1 MKKALI
7 CGVSGQDGSYL
18 AQYLLERDY
27 IVYGASRDAQISPF
41 NNLKKLGIKDK
52 VNLISLNTNDFI
64 NTLEC
69 INKIKPAEIYNLA
82 GQSSVRLSFQQPHET
97 YESIST
103 GNLNL
108 LEAVRFSNLPIKL
121 YNAGSSECFGDSL
134 IPSNES
140 TIFHPRSP
148 YAIAKA
154 AAFWQIDN
162 YREAYNIFA
171 CTGILFNHE
180 SPLRPDHF
188 VTKKI
193 IAAACRISK
202 DKSLKLSLGN
212 INIERDWGW
221 APEYVEA
228 MWLMMQQDKPQDYI
242 IATGKSH
249 TLKEFITRTFNNL
262 DLHWEEHVLIDEVL
276 RRPTDLQTGR
286 ADPSKANREL
296 NWKAR
301 YDLNMIIERMIE
313 DELSQ
318 IDRSSLSVN
327 KSFSIQ

>member
-18 AQYLLERDY
+18 GRFLLEKGY
-27 IVYGASRDAQISPF
+27 QVFGASRDAQTSSFI
-41 NNLKKLGIKDK
+41 NLKKLGIKDEIR
-52 VNLISLNTNDFI
+52 LISLNITDFG

-69 INKIKPAEIYNLA
+69 INKIKPDEIYNLA
-82 GQSSVRLSFQQPHET
+82 GQSSVRLSFEQPHET
-97 YESIST
+97 HESIST

-108 LEAVRFSNLPIKL
+108 LEAVRFSNLPVKL
-121 YNAGSSECFGDSL
+121 YNAGSSECFGDSSE
-134 IPSNES
+134 PANEN

-154 AAFWQIDN
+154 TAFWQIDN
-162 YREAYNIFA
+162 YREAYNLFA

-193 IAAACRISK
+193 ITAACKIHRN
-202 DKSLKLSLGN
+202 KSSKLSLGN

-221 APEYVEA
+221 APDYVEA
-228 MWLMMQQDKPQDYI
+228 MWLMMQQDLPKDFI

-249 TLKEFITRTFNNL
+249 TLKEFITLAFQALNL
-262 DLHWEEHVLIDEVL
+262 NWEDHVVIDEVL
-276 RRPTDLQTGR
+276 RRPTDLQIGR
-286 ADPSKANREL
+286 ADPSKANSEL
-296 NWKAR
+296 QWKAK
-301 YDLNMIIERMIE
+301 YGLNHIIENMIE
-313 DELSQ
+313 DELCY
-318 IDRSSLSVN
+318 SSSHIPNSYL
-327 KSFSIQ
+327 

>member
-27 IVYGASRDAQISPF
+27 IIYGASRDAQASAF
-41 NNLKKLGIKDK
+41 SNLKKLGIKDK
-52 VNLISLNTNDFI
+52 INLISLNTNDFI

-69 INKIKPAEIYNLA
+69 ITKIKPDEIYNLA
-82 GQSSVRLSFQQPHET
+82 GQSSVRLSFHQPHET

-108 LEAVRFSNLPIKL
+108 LEAVRFSNLPIKI

-193 IAAACRISK
+193 VAAACRIYN
-202 DKSLKLSLGN
+202 DKSKKLSLGN

-228 MWLMMQQDKPQDYI
+228 MWLMMQQDTPQDYI

-249 TLKEFITRTFNNL
+249 TLKEFINRTFNSL
-262 DLHWEEHVLIDEVL
+262 DLDWEEHVLIDEVL
-276 RRPTDLQTGR
+276 RRPTDLQIGR

-296 NWKAR
+296 NWKAK

-318 IDRSSLSVN
+318 IDHSLANVN
-327 KSFSIQ
+327 KTLSIH

>member
-18 AQYLLERDY
+18 AKYLLEKGY
-27 IVYGASRDAQISPF
+27 YVYGASRDAQTSSFI
-41 NNLKKLGIKDK
+41 NLKKLGIKDDIFLMSI
-52 VNLISLNTNDFI
+52 NITDFG

-69 INKIKPAEIYNLA
+69 INKIKPDEIYNLA
-82 GQSSVRLSFQQPHET
+82 GQSSVRLSFEQPHET
-97 YESIST
+97 HESIST

-108 LEAVRFSNLPIKL
+108 LEAIRFSNLPIKL
-121 YNAGSSECFGDSL
+121 YNAGSSECFGDSN
-134 IPSNES
+134 IPATEN

-154 AAFWQIDN
+154 TAFWQIDN
-162 YREAYNIFA
+162 YREAYNLFA

-193 IAAACRISK
+193 ISTACKIHRNK
-202 DKSLKLSLGN
+202 AQRLSLGN

-221 APEYVEA
+221 APDYVEA
-228 MWLMMQQDKPQDYI
+228 MWLMMQQEQPKDYI

-249 TLKEFITRTFNNL
+249 SLKEFIDITFNAL
-262 DLHWEEHVLIDEVL
+262 DLNWEEHVVIDEVL
-276 RRPTDLQTGR
+276 RRPTDLRIGR
-286 ADPSKANREL
+286 ADPTKANTEL
-296 NWKAR
+296 NWQAR
-301 YDLNMIIERMIE
+301 LGLNQIIESMIE
-313 DELSQ
+313 HELSY
-318 IDRSSLSVN
+318 SGLSTSPN
-327 KSFSIQ
+327 TYL

>member
-1 MKKALI
+1 MI

-18 AQYLLERDY
+18 AKFLLEKGY
-27 IVYGASRDAQISPF
+27 YVHGASRDAQISSF
-41 NNLKKLGIKDK
+41 INLSKLGIKED
-52 VNLISLNTNDFI
+52 VNLISINITDFG

-69 INKIKPAEIYNLA
+69 INKIKPDEVYNLS
-82 GQSSVRLSFQQPHET
+82 GQSSVRLSFEQPRET
-97 YESIST
+97 HESIST

-108 LEAVRFSNLPIKL
+108 LEAIKFNNFPIKL
-121 YNAGSSECFGDSL
+121 YNAGSSECFGDST
-134 IPSNES
+134 IPANEK

-154 AAFWQIDN
+154 TAFWQIDN
-162 YREAYNIFA
+162 YREAYNLFA

-180 SPLRPDHF
+180 SPLRPSHF

-193 IAAACRISK
+193 ISAACKIHK

-228 MWLMMQQDKPQDYI
+228 MWLMMQQDLPADYI

-249 TLKEFITRTFNNL
+249 TLKEFIDFTFKTL
-262 DLHWEEHVLIDEVL
+262 DLNWEEHVIIDEVL
-276 RRPTDLQTGR
+276 RRPSDLQIGR

-296 NWKAR
+296 NWKAK
-301 YDLNMIIERMIE
+301 LGLSTIIENMIEY
-313 DELSQ
+313 ELNFSNTS
-318 IDRSSLSVN
+318 RSY
-327 KSFSIQ
+327 

>member
-18 AQYLLERDY
+18 AKFLLEKGY
-27 IVYGASRDAQISPF
+27 HVFGASRDAQASPF
-41 NNLKKLGIKDK
+41 TNLKKLGIKDK
-52 VNLISLNTNDFI
+52 INLISINITDFG

-69 INKIKPAEIYNLA
+69 INKIKPDEIYNLA
-82 GQSSVRLSFQQPHET
+82 GQSSVRLSFDQPHET
-97 YESIST
+97 HESIST

-121 YNAGSSECFGDSL
+121 YNAGSSECFGDSS
-134 IPSNES
+134 IPATEN

-154 AAFWQIDN
+154 TAFWQIAN
-162 YREAYNIFA
+162 YREAYNLFT

-180 SPLRPDHF
+180 SPLRPAHF

-193 IAAACRISK
+193 ISTACKIHQ
-202 DKSLKLSLGN
+202 DKSRKLSLGN

-221 APEYVEA
+221 APDYVEA
-228 MWLMMQQDKPQDYI
+228 MWLMLQQNQPKDYI

-249 TLKEFITRTFNNL
+249 TLKQFIDFTFSAL
-262 DLHWEEHVLIDEVL
+262 DLNWEEHVVIDEVL
-276 RRPTDLQTGR
+276 RRPTDLQIGR
-286 ADPSKANREL
+286 ADPGRANTEL
-296 NWKAR
+296 KWKAT
-301 YDLNMIIERMIE
+301 LGLNSIIENMIEQ
-313 DELSQ
+313 ELSYSNLNAQ
-318 IDRSSLSVN
+318 DSYL
-327 KSFSIQ
+327 

>member
-18 AQYLLERDY
+18 AKFLLEKGY
-27 IVYGASRDAQISPF
+27 QVFGASRDAQTSSFI
-41 NNLKKLGIKDK
+41 NLKILGIKDHIT
-52 VNLISLNTNDFI
+52 LISINITDFG

-69 INKIKPAEIYNLA
+69 ISKIKPDEIYNLA
-82 GQSSVRLSFQQPHET
+82 GQSSVRLSFEQPHET
-97 YESIST
+97 HESIST

-108 LEAVRFSNLPIKL
+108 LEAIKFSNLPIKL
-121 YNAGSSECFGDSL
+121 YNAGSSECFGDSS
-134 IPSNES
+134 IPANEN

-154 AAFWQIDN
+154 TAFWQIDN
-162 YREAYNIFA
+162 YREAYNLFA

-193 IAAACRISK
+193 ISGACKIHRNKSHRI
-202 DKSLKLSLGN
+202 SLGN

-221 APEYVEA
+221 APDYIEA
-228 MWLMMQQDKPQDYI
+228 MWLMMQKDQPKDYI

-249 TLKEFITRTFNNL
+249 TLKEFIDTTFRVL
-262 DLHWEEHVLIDEVL
+262 DLDWEKHLVIDEVL
-276 RRPTDLQTGR
+276 RRPTDLQIGR
-286 ADPSKANREL
+286 ADPSKANNEL
-296 NWKAR
+296 QWKAK
-301 YDLNMIIERMIE
+301 LGLNEIIENMIEH
-313 DELSQ
+313 ELSY
-318 IDRSSLSVN
+318 SNYSTPNSYL
-327 KSFSIQ
+327 

>member
-18 AQYLLERDY
+18 AQFLLERDY
-27 IVYGASRDAQISPF
+27 IVYGASRDAQTATF
-41 NNLKKLGIKDK
+41 ANLKKLGIREQ
-52 VNLISLNTNDFI
+52 VHLLSLNINDFG
-64 NTLEC
+64 NTLEV
-69 INKIKPAEIYNLA
+69 INKIRPDEIYNLA
-82 GQSSVRLSFQQPHET
+82 GQSSVRLSFEQPHET
-97 YESIST
+97 HESIST

-108 LEAVRFSNLPIKL
+108 LEAVKFSNLPIKL

-134 IPSNES
+134 VPATEE

-154 AAFWQIDN
+154 TAFWQVDN

-193 IAAACRISK
+193 ISGVCKISQNRN
-202 DKSLKLSLGN
+202 LKLSLGN

-221 APEYVEA
+221 APDYVEA
-228 MWLMMQQDKPQDYI
+228 MWLMMQQNEPSDYI

-249 TLKEFITRTFNNL
+249 TLKQFISQTFQTL
-262 DLHWEEHVLIDEVL
+262 DLNWEDHVIIDEVL
-276 RRPTDLQTGR
+276 RRPTDLQIGR
-286 ADPSKANREL
+286 ANPSKANSEL

-301 YDLNMIIERMIE
+301 INFNQIIENMIE
-313 DELSQ
+313 DELS
-318 IDRSSLSVN
+318 SVN
-327 KSFSIQ
+327 YTGKY

>member
-18 AQYLLERDY
+18 AKFLLEKGYR
-27 IVYGASRDAQISPF
+27 VFGASRDAQSCSFI
-41 NNLKKLGIKDK
+41 NLINLGINDDIT
-52 VNLISLNTNDFI
+52 LISINITDFG

-69 INKIKPAEIYNLA
+69 INKIKPDEVYNLA
-82 GQSSVRLSFQQPHET
+82 GQSSVRLSFEQPHET
-97 YESIST
+97 HESIST

-108 LEAVRFSNLPIKL
+108 LEAIRFSNLPIKL
-121 YNAGSSECFGDSL
+121 YNAGSSECFGDSI
-134 IPSNES
+134 IPANEN

-154 AAFWQIDN
+154 TAYWQIDN
-162 YREAYNIFA
+162 YREAYNLFA

-193 IAAACRISK
+193 ISGACKIYRNQSHRI
-202 DKSLKLSLGN
+202 SLGN

-221 APEYVEA
+221 APDYVEA
-228 MWLMMQQDKPQDYI
+228 MWLMMQKDQPKDYI

-249 TLKEFITRTFNNL
+249 TLKEFIDITFKIL
-262 DLHWEEHVLIDEVL
+262 DLDWDNHVVIDEVL
-276 RRPTDLQTGR
+276 RRPTDLQVGR
-286 ADPSKANREL
+286 ADPSKATNEL
-296 NWKAR
+296 QWEAKLGLNEIIE
-301 YDLNMIIERMIE
+301 NMIEH
-313 DELSQ
+313 ELSY
-318 IDRSSLSVN
+318 SNYSTPNSYL
-327 KSFSIQ
+327 

>member
-18 AQYLLERDY
+18 AKYLLEKGY
-27 IVYGASRDAQISPF
+27 YVYGASRDAQTSSFI
-41 NNLKKLGIKDK
+41 NLKKLGIKDD
-52 VNLISLNTNDFI
+52 ISLMSINITDFG

-69 INKIKPAEIYNLA
+69 INKIKPDEIYNLA
-82 GQSSVRLSFQQPHET
+82 GQSSVRLSFEQPHET
-97 YESIST
+97 HESIST

-108 LEAVRFSNLPIKL
+108 LEAIRFSNLPIKL
-121 YNAGSSECFGDSL
+121 YNAGSSECFGDSN
-134 IPSNES
+134 IPATED

-154 AAFWQIDN
+154 TAFWQIDN
-162 YREAYNIFA
+162 YREAYNLFA

-193 IAAACRISK
+193 ISTACKIHRNK
-202 DKSLKLSLGN
+202 TQRLSLGN

-221 APEYVEA
+221 APDYVEA
-228 MWLMMQQDKPQDYI
+228 MWLMMQQEQPKDYI

-249 TLKEFITRTFNNL
+249 TLKEFIDITFNAL
-262 DLHWEEHVLIDEVL
+262 DLNWEEHVVIDEVL
-276 RRPTDLQTGR
+276 RRPTDLRVGR
-286 ADPSKANREL
+286 ADPAKANAEL
-296 NWKAR
+296 NWQAR
-301 YDLNMIIERMIE
+301 LGLNQIIESMIE
-313 DELSQ
+313 HELSY
-318 IDRSSLSVN
+318 SGLSTPN
-327 KSFSIQ
+327 TYL

>member
-18 AQYLLERDY
+18 AKYLLERDY
-27 IVYGASRDAQISPF
+27 IVYGASRDAQTCTFS
-41 NNLKKLGIKDK
+41 NLKKLGIKDK
-52 VNLISLNTNDFI
+52 VNLISLNSNDFI

-69 INKIKPAEIYNLA
+69 INKIKPTEIYNLA
-82 GQSSVRLSFQQPHET
+82 GQSSVRLSFHQPHET

-134 IPSNES
+134 IPANES

-148 YAIAKA
+148 YAIGKA
-154 AAFWQIDN
+154 AAFWQVDN

-180 SPLRPDHF
+180 SSLRPDHF

-193 IAAACRISK
+193 IAAACRISR
-202 DKSLKLSLGN
+202 DKNIKLSLGN

-228 MWLMMQQDKPQDYI
+228 MWLMMQQDTPQDYI
-242 IATGKSH
+242 IATGQSH
-249 TLKEFITRTFNNL
+249 TLKEFITQTFNRL
-262 DLHWEEHVLIDEVL
+262 DLAWEEHVLIDEVL
-276 RRPTDLQTGR
+276 RRPTDLQIGR

-296 NWKAR
+296 SWKAK
-301 YDLNMIIERMIE
+301 YELNMIIECMIE
-313 DELSQ
+313 DELSL
-318 IDRSSLSVN
+318 ISHNSLNEIKTV
-327 KSFSIQ
+327 SIH

>member
-18 AQYLLERDY
+18 AQYLLKRDY
-27 IVYGASRDAQISPF
+27 IIYGASRDAQTSAF

-69 INKIKPAEIYNLA
+69 INKIKPDEIYNLA
-82 GQSSVRLSFQQPHET
+82 GQSSVRLSFVQPHET

-108 LEAVRFSNLPIKL
+108 LEAVRFSNLPIKI

-193 IAAACRISK
+193 IAAACRIHK
-202 DKSLKLSLGN
+202 DKSIKLSLGN
-212 INIERDWGW
+212 INVERDWGW

-228 MWLMMQQDKPQDYI
+228 MWLMMQQDTPQDFI

-249 TLKEFITRTFNNL
+249 TLKEFINRTFSSL
-262 DLHWEEHVLIDEVL
+262 DLNWEEHVLIDEVL
-276 RRPTDLQTGR
+276 RRPTDLQIGR

-296 NWKAR
+296 NWKAK
-301 YDLNMIIERMIE
+301 YDLNMIIDRMIE
-313 DELSQ
+313 EELSL
-318 IDRSSLSVN
+318 ISHSSLN
-327 KSFSIQ
+327 ENNAFSIR

>member
-18 AQYLLERDY
+18 AKFLLEQGYR
-27 IVYGASRDAQISPF
+27 VFGASRDAQTSSFI
-41 NNLKKLGIKDK
+41 NLKKLGIIDETT
-52 VNLISLNTNDFI
+52 LISLNITDFG

-69 INKIKPAEIYNLA
+69 INKIKPDEIYNLA
-82 GQSSVRLSFQQPHET
+82 GQSSVRLSFEQPHET
-97 YESIST
+97 HDSIST

-108 LEAVRFSNLPIKL
+108 LEAIRFSNLTIKL
-121 YNAGSSECFGDSL
+121 YNAGSSECFGDTT
-134 IPSNES
+134 IPADET

-154 AAFWQIDN
+154 TAFWQLDN
-162 YREAYNIFA
+162 YREAYNLYA

-193 IAAACRISK
+193 INAACKISQNK
-202 DKSLKLSLGN
+202 ARNLSLGN

-221 APEYVEA
+221 APDYVEA
-228 MWLMMQQDKPQDYI
+228 MWLMMQQSQPKDYI
-242 IATGKSH
+242 IATGQSH
-249 TLKEFITRTFNNL
+249 SLKEFITIAFKTLNL
-262 DLHWEEHVLIDEVL
+262 DWEEHVEIDEVL
-276 RRPTDLQTGR
+276 RRPTDLQIGR
-286 ADPSKANREL
+286 ANPAKANSEL

-301 YDLNMIIERMIE
+301 FGLSDIIENMIES
-313 DELSQ
+313 ELV
-318 IDRSSLSVN
+318 SSYRAPSSYL
-327 KSFSIQ
+327 

>member
-1 MKKALI
+1 MI

-18 AQYLLERDY
+18 AQFLLERDY
-27 IVYGASRDAQISPF
+27 IVYGASRDAQTATF
-41 NNLKKLGIKDK
+41 ANLKKLGIREQ
-52 VNLISLNTNDFI
+52 VHLLSLNINDFG
-64 NTLEC
+64 NTLEV
-69 INKIKPAEIYNLA
+69 INKIRPDEIYNLA
-82 GQSSVRLSFQQPHET
+82 GQSSVRLSFEQPHET
-97 YESIST
+97 HESIST

-108 LEAVRFSNLPIKL
+108 LEAVKFSNLPIKL

-134 IPSNES
+134 VPATEE

-154 AAFWQIDN
+154 TAFWQVDN

-193 IAAACRISK
+193 ISGVCKISQNRN
-202 DKSLKLSLGN
+202 LKLSLGN

-221 APEYVEA
+221 APDYVEA
-228 MWLMMQQDKPQDYI
+228 MWLMMQQNEPSDYI

-249 TLKEFITRTFNNL
+249 TLKQFISQTFQTL
-262 DLHWEEHVLIDEVL
+262 DLNWEDHVIIDEVL
-276 RRPTDLQTGR
+276 RRPTDLQIGR
-286 ADPSKANREL
+286 ANPSKANSEL

-301 YDLNMIIERMIE
+301 INFNQIIENMIE
-313 DELSQ
+313 DELS
-318 IDRSSLSVN
+318 SVN
-327 KSFSIQ
+327 YTGKY